1 MRKKSRIYLILS
13 TVLVIAGLCGV
24 LSTAI
29 PCRVIRIN
37 FPVEGG
43 EWGSGILFEPEIRK
57 SGPDSIPPLV
67 FLLPGIMSPTDW
79 YSMMARE
86 LTAHGYAACALY
98 LPGRDTRRYLRIIR
112 GASCYIQGYHP
123 EIDIKRKALFGQSY
137 GAIPAIETAYFDE
150 DVYAAVTA
158 GYYMGGEVNAS
169 PRNLLLGTGVHDDLN
184 GPKIVREAIR
194 SFTGNRVSRENVRI
208 GSFQDRTAREM
219 YVSPY
224 SNHATEKIDFY
235 IMERLINWLD
245 LSFGR
250 PPENPRLTY
259 HYHIVFMLLCACGSF
274 LLLCYGATELLA
286 LQKNGSKIW
295 IMALLLAGI
304 SFYIP
309 GIQPLPAIST
319 FAMILLSGII
329 ASYCLSLYGGKEKS
343 LQKSMSISLMIIAAL
358 FLYLVSFIVSDF
370 IFTAKTLFSDRSC
383 LAGFPGFIFISFVLT
398 PVITLD
404 ALSTILHDFHPCIW
418 AIIMAGAVLWSAY
431 EVKRPGFTGRI
442 FKKTA
447 AFFKFRRAA
456 RIPLNQGILL
466 VMLALIAVAAWV
478 AVFGAGLAFIV
489 KTFLLTMIRYVFLP
503 FILWLF
509 LLSRLCCRMA
519 DTFQKDIREKQ
530 VL

>member
-1 MRKKSRIYLILS
+1 MTKKTRIYVMIS
-13 TVLVIAGLCGV
+13 TVLVLAGLCGV

-43 EWGSGILFEPEIRK
+43 EWGSGILFEPVKEK
-57 SGPDSIPPLV
+57 SGPDSRPPLV

-79 YSMMARE
+79 YSVMARE
-86 LTAHGYAACALY
+86 LTAHRYAACALY

-112 GASCYIQGYHP
+112 GASRYIQANHA

-184 GPKIVREAIR
+184 GPKIVREAIK
-194 SFTGNRVSRENVRI
+194 SFTGNRVSGENMRT

-250 PPENPRLTY
+250 TPVNPRLTY
-259 HYHIVFMLLCACGSF
+259 HYHIVFMLLCAWGSF
-274 LLLCYGATELLA
+274 SLLCYAATELLA
-286 LQKNGSKIW
+286 SRRDGGKIW
-295 IMALLLAGI
+295 ITVLLAVGI
-304 SFYIP
+304 CFYIP
-309 GIQPLPAIST
+309 GFPPLPVISLFT
-319 FAMILLSGII
+319 LVFLSGII
-329 ASYCLSLYGGKEKS
+329 ASYCLSLDDGKEESPEKS
-343 LQKSMSISLMIIAAL
+343 VNISLIIIAAL
-358 FLYLVSFIVSDF
+358 FFYLISFVISDF
-370 IFTAKTLFSDRSC
+370 IFTIKTLFSDRLYLS
-383 LAGFPGFIFISFVLT
+383 GFPGFIFISFVLT

-404 ALSTILHDFHPCIW
+404 ALSTIIHDFYPYLW
-418 AIIMAGAVLWSAY
+418 AVIMAGAVLWSAY
-431 EVKRPGFTGRI
+431 EVKRLGFTGRI

-447 AFFKFRRAA
+447 AFFKFRRTTKL
-456 RIPLNQGILL
+456 PGKQVLL
-466 VMLALIAVAAWV
+466 LIVLGLLAIAAWV
-478 AVFGAGLAFIV
+478 MVFLAGLAFIIN
-489 KTFLLTMIRYVFLP
+489 TFLLTMIRYIFLP

-509 LLSRLCCRMA
+509 FLSRLRRMMPA
-519 DTFQKDIREKQ
+519 TFRKDIREKPAS
-530 VL
+530 